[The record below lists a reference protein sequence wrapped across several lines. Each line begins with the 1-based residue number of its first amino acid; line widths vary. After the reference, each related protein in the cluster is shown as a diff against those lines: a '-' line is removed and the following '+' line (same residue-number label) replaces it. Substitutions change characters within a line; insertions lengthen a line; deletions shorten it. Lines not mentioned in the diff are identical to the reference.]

1 MSQGPPG
8 QGRAAMQEPEGRAH
22 LRTPSQVSAAGPHVE
37 GQQNQCDEDHGDPET
52 LARGAASEEEGLGEE
67 QV

>member
-1 MSQGPPG
+1 
-8 QGRAAMQEPEGRAH
+8 MQEPEGRAH
-22 LRTPSQVSAAGPHVE
+22 LRTPSQMSAAGPHVE
-37 GQQNQCDEDHGDPET
+37 GQQNQCDEDHGDRET